1 MQKICTDI
9 EINAPADK
17 VWHILTDFENLSSWN
32 PFMIVKKGKL
42 EEGKRLE
49 VTLSIP
55 GSRPMTFKPI
65 VLKVDPVKEFRWSGN
80 MWIRGIFDGE
90 HVFRIEKLDEH
101 RTRLIQCERFRG
113 ILAPLILHLMKE
125 NIETGFEKMNRSL
138 KNVSEKVSKAHT

>member
-1 MQKICTDI
+1 
-9 EINAPADK
+9 
-17 VWHILTDFENLSSWN
+17 
-32 PFMIVKKGKL
+32 
-42 EEGKRLE
+42 
-49 VTLSIP
+49 
-55 GSRPMTFKPI
+55 
-65 VLKVDPVKEFRWSGN
+65 